1 MLLELVVA
9 GGLAQI
15 SARTISRGISTDI
28 EFAGITTTLLTGLK
42 DGRPFTLR
50 ASRAIVTGK
59 EEVRSSTMR
68 AKLLLVEGLIEITG
82 VSKCA

>member
-1 MLLELVVA
+1 MLLELGVA

-15 SARTISRGISTDI
+15 SDRTISSGISTDI
-28 EFAGITTTLLTGLK
+28 EFAGIMTTLLTGLK

-50 ASRAIVTGK
+50 ASMAIVTGNDGALS
-59 EEVRSSTMR
+59 RTIR
-68 AKLLLVEGLIEITG
+68 AKLLFVEGLIEITG